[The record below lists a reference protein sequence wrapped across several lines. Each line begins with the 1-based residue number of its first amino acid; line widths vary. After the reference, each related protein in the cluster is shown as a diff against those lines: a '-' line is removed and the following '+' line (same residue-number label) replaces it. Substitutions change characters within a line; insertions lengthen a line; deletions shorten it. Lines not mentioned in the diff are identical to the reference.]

1 MPPNFYNNHSPFNML
16 MLKMKRAQQ
25 LLPLLFVWLFFAA
38 TLHYY
43 SLIPTAQPIRSA
55 NFKSSHPNN
64 MLGNTNGYFH
74 AASGKEMKIHKKPSG
89 PNPIGNQHPPS
100 RP

>member
-1 MPPNFYNNHSPFNML
+1 MPPYFYNNHSPSNML

-25 LLPLLFVWLFFAA
+25 LLPLLFVWLLFAA
-38 TLHYY
+38 VLHYY
-43 SLIPTAQPIRSA
+43 SLLLTAQPIHSA

-64 MLGNTNGYFH
+64 KLGNTNGYFH